1 MLTRAAAVVY
11 LKNRVSKG
19 WSPAEEYSQAKPIPE
34 EEKASFRDRIVPVL
48 VASPPQIRLQLI
60 PTLQKILA
68 YDFPAKWPNFLDITI
83 QLLNAG
89 DIASVFAG
97 VQCLLAICKIYRF
110 KSGENRADFD
120 RIVALSFPQLLNIG
134 NSLAGETSLEA
145 GEILRTVLKVYKHAI
160 YVSRF
165 WSPRR
170 ARRTDCFAVRP
181 PRFSSRTADHGW
193 LVHTVFDRRRKG
205 APGDLHDRGPRR
217 ARDQPLVEGEEVVIR
232 KLEPSLR

>member
-1 MLTRAAAVVY
+1 VIAVVY

-34 EEKASFRDRIVPVL
+34 EEKTSFRDRLVPVL

-68 YDFPAKWPNFLDITI
+68 YDFPSKWPNFLDITI

-120 RIVALSFPQLLNIG
+120 KIVAMSFPQLLNIG

-160 YVSRF
+160 YVRI
-165 WSPRR
+165 RR
-170 ARRTDCFAVRP
+170 CEHVRRNADRNIVRP
-181 PRFSSRTADHGW
+181 PCLSPRTADHGW
-193 LVHTVFDRRRKG
+193 MVHTLLDGCWQG
-205 APGDLHDRGPRR
+205 AARGIY
-217 ARDQPLVEGEEVVIR
+217 G
-232 KLEPSLR
+232 

>member
-1 MLTRAAAVVY
+1 VVY

-19 WSPAEEYSQAKPIPE
+19 WSPAEEFSQAKPIPE
-34 EEKASFRDRIVPVL
+34 DEKESFRNRLVPIL
-48 VASPPQIRLQLI
+48 VASLPQVRIQLI

-68 YDFPAKWPNFLDITI
+68 YDFPQKWPNFLDITL

-89 DIASVFAG
+89 EVSSVFAG

-134 NSLAGETSLEA
+134 NSLANETSLEA

-160 YVSRF
+160 YVRERSYL
-165 WSPRR
+165 
-170 ARRTDCFAVRP
+170 VR
-181 PRFSSRTADHGW
+181 SIGAD
-193 LVHTVFDRRRKG
+193 
-205 APGDLHDRGPRR
+205 
-217 ARDQPLVEGEEVVIR
+217 
-232 KLEPSLR
+232 

>member
-1 MLTRAAAVVY
+1 MPASLTLAQAEEQPGFTDGLLNILEQEQNPSLRLSSKQTPLPAPTRSPSADVRAAVVY

-19 WSPAEEYSQAKPIPE
+19 WSPADEYSQAKPIPD
-34 EEKASFRDRIVPVL
+34 EEKASFRNRLVPVL
-48 VASPPQIRLQLI
+48 VASPPQVRVQLI

-68 YDFPAKWPNFLDITI
+68 YDFPAKWPDFLDITI

-120 RIVALSFPQLLNIG
+120 KIVALSFPQLLNIG
-134 NSLAGETSLEA
+134 NSLANETSLEA

-160 YVSRF
+160 YVRD
-165 WSPRR
+165 PR
-170 ARRTDCFAVRP
+170 TEQGGCFRY
-181 PRFSSRTADHGW
+181 G
-193 LVHTVFDRRRKG
+193 G
-205 APGDLHDRGPRR
+205 
-217 ARDQPLVEGEEVVIR
+217 
-232 KLEPSLR
+232 

>member
-1 MLTRAAAVVY
+1 MLPSACRVRRACPRCCAGVLTVSAAVVY
-11 LKNRVSKG
+11 LKNRISKG

-34 EEKASFRDRIVPVL
+34 EEKTSFRNRLVPIL
-48 VASPPQIRLQLI
+48 VASPPQVRIQII

-68 YDFPAKWPNFLDITI
+68 YDFPSKWPDFLDITV

-120 RIVALSFPQLLNIG
+120 KIVGLSFPQLLNIG
-134 NSLAGETSLEA
+134 NSLANETSLEA

-160 YVSRF
+160 YVRTF
-165 WSPRR
+165 WAPRHHPLTR
-170 ARRTDCFAVRP
+170 HSLISLRP
-181 PRFSSRTADHGW
+181 CVSSRPW
-193 LVHTVFDRRRKG
+193 LAG
-205 APGDLHDRGPRR
+205 ARYF
-217 ARDQPLVEGEEVVIR
+217 
-232 KLEPSLR
+232 

>member
-1 MLTRAAAVVY
+1 MGYTLLTRAAAVVY
-11 LKNRVSKG
+11 LKNRISKG

-34 EEKASFRDRIVPVL
+34 NEKTSFRNRLVPIL
-48 VASPPQIRLQLI
+48 VASPPQVRIQLI

-68 YDFPAKWPNFLDITI
+68 YDFPGKWPDFLDITI

-120 RIVALSFPQLLNIG
+120 KIVGMSFPQLLNIG
-134 NSLAGETSLEA
+134 NSLANETSLEA

-160 YVSRF
+160 YVRRIENSKRTRLIPRSSTSPLPSASRRP
-165 WSPRR
+165 WS
-170 ARRTDCFAVRP
+170 AGVH
-181 PRFSSRTADHGW
+181 FS
-193 LVHTVFDRRRKG
+193 
-205 APGDLHDRGPRR
+205 
-217 ARDQPLVEGEEVVIR
+217 
-232 KLEPSLR
+232 

>member
-1 MLTRAAAVVY
+1 MLVGPGVLTRAAAVVY

-34 EEKASFRDRIVPVL
+34 EEKTSFRNRLVPVL
-48 VASPPQIRLQLI
+48 VASPPQVRLQLI

-68 YDFPAKWPNFLDITI
+68 YDFPQKWPNFLDITI

-120 RIVALSFPQLLNIG
+120 KIVGLSFPQLLNIG
-134 NSLAGETSLEA
+134 NSLANETSLEA

-160 YVSRF
+160 YVRGSRAHD
-165 WSPRR
+165 WTGLTSVVRPSRLPPRAADYGR
-170 ARRTDCFAVRP
+170 LVYTVSDRCWQRATRDLPARRHR
-181 PRFSSRTADHGW
+181 
-193 LVHTVFDRRRKG
+193 
-205 APGDLHDRGPRR
+205 
-217 ARDQPLVEGEEVVIR
+217 
-232 KLEPSLR
+232 

>member
-1 MLTRAAAVVY
+1 MLPSACRVRRACPRCCAGVLTVSAAVVY
-11 LKNRVSKG
+11 LKNRISKG

-34 EEKASFRDRIVPVL
+34 EEKTSFRNRLVPIL
-48 VASPPQIRLQLI
+48 VASPPQVRIQII

-68 YDFPAKWPNFLDITI
+68 YDFPSKWPDFLDITV

-120 RIVALSFPQLLNIG
+120 KIVGLSFPQLLNIG
-134 NSLAGETSLEA
+134 NSLANETSLEA

-160 YVSRF
+160 YVSIF
-165 WSPRR
+165 WAPRLRTLTRHSSISPHPS
-170 ARRTDCFAVRP
+170 A
-181 PRFSSRTADHGW
+181 SSRPWSA
-193 LVHTVFDRRRKG
+193 G
-205 APGDLHDRGPRR
+205 AHC
-217 ARDQPLVEGEEVVIR
+217 
-232 KLEPSLR
+232 S

>member
-1 MLTRAAAVVY
+1 MPTAVVY

-19 WSPAEEYSQAKPIPE
+19 WSPAEEYSQAKPIPD
-34 EEKASFRDRIVPVL
+34 EEKTSFRNRLVPVL
-48 VASPPQIRLQLI
+48 VASPPQVRVQLI

-68 YDFPAKWPNFLDITI
+68 YDFPAKWPDFLDITV

-120 RIVALSFPQLLNIG
+120 KIVALSFPQLLNIG

-160 YVSRF
+160 YVRDSSPQMVDLADGFQVRF
-165 WSPRR
+165 TGISLR
-170 ARRTDCFAVRP
+170 AAG
-181 PRFSSRTADHGW
+181 HGW
-193 LVHTVFDRRRKG
+193 LVHTLPDCCRQRATRDLPPRR
-205 APGDLHDRGPRR
+205 PRR
-217 ARDQPLVEGEEVVIR
+217 ARDEPLVEGQEVVLCQFEQAIR
-232 KLEPSLR
+232 